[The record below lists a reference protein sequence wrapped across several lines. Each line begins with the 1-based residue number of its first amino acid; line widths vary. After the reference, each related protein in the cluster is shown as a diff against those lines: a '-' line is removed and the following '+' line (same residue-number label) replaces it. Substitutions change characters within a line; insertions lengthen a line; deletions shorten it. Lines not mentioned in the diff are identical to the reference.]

1 MDEKTPN
8 VEPHEGN
15 HPVAEDAADM
25 PNERA
30 MTADGPEEESGPFA
44 EVRGRL
50 EEIVRE
56 VGREDISLDAALD
69 LYEEAVKLGTKAT
82 ELLEG
87 QAS

>member
-8 VEPHEGN
+8 VELHEGD
-15 HPVAEDAADM
+15 HPVAEDAADT
-25 PNERA
+25 PNEHA
-30 MTADGPEEESGPFA
+30 MAADGPEEESGPFA